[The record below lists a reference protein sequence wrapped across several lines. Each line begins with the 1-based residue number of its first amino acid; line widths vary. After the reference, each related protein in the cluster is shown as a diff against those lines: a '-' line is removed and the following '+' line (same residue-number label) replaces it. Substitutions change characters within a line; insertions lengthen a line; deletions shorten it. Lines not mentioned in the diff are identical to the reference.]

1 MYKGVG
7 GQEGRGVGWVLG
19 VGGKPEAGY
28 TLHWDTGSSAVC
40 SISDKNRHSRQD
52 RPRRSLAAVW
62 YHMHPY

>member
-7 GQEGRGVGWVLG
+7 GQEVVGWALG
-19 VGGKPEAGY
+19 VGGKPKVGY
-28 TLHWDTGSSAVC
+28 TFHWYTGSSAVC
-40 SISDKNRHSRQD
+40 SISDINRHSPQD

>member
-7 GQEGRGVGWVLG
+7 GWEWGGWVLG
-19 VGGKPEAGY
+19 VGGKPEVGY

-52 RPRRSLAAVW
+52 RPRLLLAAVW